1 MRITAAPSRE
11 RGNPR
16 GAVAIVAS
24 LFTVAFVIL
33 MLPRDREP
41 PRVAALP
48 AHPHGVITA
57 FAIPATADQP
67 AIRATLPPA
76 MHATNAPVAI
86 PHATP
91 IVEIPSADLE
101 AILTFSDPVAELP
114 VLAAKPLLAAGTPG
128 AMVMSPPA
136 IEADGDDVISTAF
149 RQTGAAVLL
158 AFRKT
163 GEGVK
168 TAFTS
173 IPW

>member
-1 MRITAAPSRE
+1 MRITAVPSRE

-16 GAVAIVAS
+16 GALAIVAS
-24 LFTVAFVIL
+24 IFAVAAVTAL
-33 MLPRDREP
+33 LPRDREP
-41 PRVAALP
+41 ARVAALP
-48 AHPHGVITA
+48 AHPHGVMTA

-76 MHATNAPVAI
+76 VHATNAPVAI
-86 PHATP
+86 PHATR
-91 IVEIPSADLE
+91 VEIPSADVDV
-101 AILTFSDPVAELP
+101 ILTFSHPVAELP
-114 VLAAKPLLAAGTPG
+114 VLAAKPLLGAGTPG

-149 RQTGAAVLL
+149 KQTGAAVLL